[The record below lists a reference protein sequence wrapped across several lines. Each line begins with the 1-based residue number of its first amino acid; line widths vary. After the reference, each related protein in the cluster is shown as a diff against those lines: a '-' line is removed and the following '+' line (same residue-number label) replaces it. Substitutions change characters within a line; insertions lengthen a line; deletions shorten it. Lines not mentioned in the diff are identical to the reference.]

1 MSRTVW
7 VLMLALGVFA
17 GAASGQEPAAG
28 SLTGKLLVAA
38 EAMNDPQFDR
48 TVIYLIE
55 HGADGAMGLVVNV
68 PMADVPLANLLPRL
82 GVEEADASGEIGV
95 FYGGPVEPGRA
106 FMLHSSDV
114 LFEGSIKVDDS
125 VALTA
130 RPEIFGAISRGEGPQ
145 QSLFVLGYAGWAPG
159 QLESELAREAWFV
172 IPGEPALIFADDPAQ
187 SWARAM
193 ARRSVDL

>member
-1 MSRTVW
+1 
-7 VLMLALGVFA
+7 MLAVVVFA
-17 GAASGQEPAAG
+17 GAANGQEPAAD

-38 EAMNDPQFDR
+38 EAMGDPRFDR

-68 PMADVPLANLLPRL
+68 PRADVPLANLLPRL
-82 GVEEADASGEIGV
+82 GVEEADISGQMRV

-114 LFEGSIKVDDS
+114 LLEGSIKVDDS
-125 VALTA
+125 VALTT

-172 IPGEPALIFADDPAQ
+172 IPGESALIFTDDPAQ